1 MCYSHAVK
9 GTEELIR
16 AIDARKIERAK
27 RASMEEKML
36 DGPRLFRLSCQA
48 IKAGLRLDH
57 PDADE
62 ERLHQL
68 LIERVYRNEVR

>member
-1 MCYSHAVK
+1 VN

-27 RASMEEKML
+27 NASMEEKML

-48 IKAGLRLDH
+48 IKAGLRLDY